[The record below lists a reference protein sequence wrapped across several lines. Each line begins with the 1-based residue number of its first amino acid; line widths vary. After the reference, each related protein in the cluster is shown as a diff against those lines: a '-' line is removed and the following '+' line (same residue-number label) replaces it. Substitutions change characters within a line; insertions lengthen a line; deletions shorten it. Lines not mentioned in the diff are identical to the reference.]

1 MTPHTVVNL
10 NQREGMNDPR
20 RNVPLPFLQGR
31 RFPIIYL
38 DLQNAWL
45 EVLGQRLEA

>member
-1 MTPHTVVNL
+1 
-10 NQREGMNDPR
+10 MNDPR

-38 DLQNAWL
+38 DLQNAQNACL
-45 EVLGQRLEA
+45 EVLGQLWKLEGKLFSQT